1 MRNRLLQLI
10 GIIVVLVIT
19 AACTAYSDSGY
30 EVVYSLE
37 SQHRQD
43 AIDLKGELHEERP
56 TIAMVAKSASPYF
69 SYAEE
74 GAREAARQ
82 AGIEVTFESPRMPGA
97 EQQIEVVEQLIRKDV
112 DVIAISAIDPE
123 KLIPMLVKARNQG
136 IRVITWDSDTMLKGR
151 EFFVNQVETEVL
163 GRHLMDNM
171 AQAMGEKG
179 KFVVLGESRTDAYA
193 SELLKWIQTQCDENY
208 PHMMLDEHAGDI
220 KGLLG
225 NRADIGGIL
234 ELHSIDHATAA
245 EAVKEAGQSGK
256 VKVTGLYAPSM
267 IRNYLHDGLVQK
279 ATLWSPKKL
288 GYVTVMLANDLLS
301 GRYPTDGQDVP
312 GAGSIRML
320 GNTVIMDEPID
331 FTRENVDQYDF

>member
-1 MRNRLLQLI
+1 MRDRLLPLI
-10 GIIVVLVIT
+10 GLFIVMVMT
-19 AACTAYSDSGY
+19 ASCAAHSDSGY
-30 EVVYSLE
+30 EVVFSLE
-37 SQHRQD
+37 SHQRQD
-43 AIDLKGELHEERP
+43 AIDLKEELHEEQP

-82 AGIEVTFESPRMPGA
+82 AGIEVTFDRPRLPSA
-97 EQQIEVVEQLIRKDV
+97 EQQIDVVEQLIRKDV

-123 KLIPMLVKARNQG
+123 KLIPVLVKARNQG

-171 AQAMGEKG
+171 AQAMGGKG
-179 KFVVLGESRTDAYA
+179 KFVVLSGSHTDTYA
-193 SELLKWIQTQCDENY
+193 SELFKWIQTHCDEYY
-208 PHMMLDEHAGDI
+208 PHMIAEQTADI

-225 NRADIGGIL
+225 SRADIGGIL
-234 ELHSIDHATAA
+234 DLYSIDHATAA
-245 EAVKEAGQSGK
+245 EAVKEAGQAGR

-288 GYVTVMLANDLLS
+288 GYVTVMLANDLLG